1 VKPHPEGGTHVPEL
15 TVVPVTCMQ
24 ARPLALQ
31 PQTPSITTTN
41 PQHFNHNPLT
51 PLSQDVQRLMDKG
64 KANRSVG
71 ATCMNE
77 HSSRSHCIL
86 SVYVCSSP
94 CFNAFL

>member
-1 VKPHPEGGTHVPEL
+1 MLVAA
-15 TVVPVTCMQ
+15 TVNLC
-24 ARPLALQ
+24 LLQ
-31 PQTPSITTTN
+31 PYN
-41 PQHFNHNPLT
+41 PKHYNHNPLT

-86 SVYVCSSP
+86 SVYTESRAVATGARAQGKLHLIDLAGSERCAP
-94 CFNAFL
+94 